1 MSSKPKKSRKS
12 ATKKTT
18 KTTRSKKTKAPK
30 RRAITKVST
39 DKTIEVTA
47 QEVVDKTIND
57 LNRLGAQLFAL
68 SPFSQYFDDW
78 LNSLR
83 QVLSSFES
91 NPILKV
97 DAEFTEEQSKL
108 FTELES
114 KLSDI
119 KLAESVL
126 TAETKALSE
135 NNQKIVELDRAY
147 SQQTRELTDKRNS
160 ELQRL
165 NNKIRQLQEDI
176 SAQREVK
183 IGFFKFK
190 EKRLAA
196 EKLSQTIKD
205 LEAAKKELD
214 LSSQQFT
221 IEQEKLHVAYEE
233 QKNKLSEISNNL
245 HQQLEK
251 LETDE
256 SLKIRQTACTALSEA
271 VKALFNRK
279 NP

>member
-30 RRAITKVST
+30 RRAITKAST
-39 DKTIEVTA
+39 DKTTEVTA

-119 KLAESVL
+119 KLAESTL
-126 TAETKALSE
+126 TTETKALSE
-135 NNQKIVELDRAY
+135 NNQKIVELVGNTLSKHVNLRINE
-147 SQQTRELTDKRNS
+147 T
-160 ELQRL
+160 L
-165 NNKIRQLQEDI
+165 NFSD
-176 SAQREVK
+176 
-183 IGFFKFK
+183 
-190 EKRLAA
+190 
-196 EKLSQTIKD
+196 
-205 LEAAKKELD
+205 
-214 LSSQQFT
+214 
-221 IEQEKLHVAYEE
+221 
-233 QKNKLSEISNNL
+233 
-245 HQQLEK
+245 
-251 LETDE
+251 
-256 SLKIRQTACTALSEA
+256 
-271 VKALFNRK
+271 
-279 NP
+279 